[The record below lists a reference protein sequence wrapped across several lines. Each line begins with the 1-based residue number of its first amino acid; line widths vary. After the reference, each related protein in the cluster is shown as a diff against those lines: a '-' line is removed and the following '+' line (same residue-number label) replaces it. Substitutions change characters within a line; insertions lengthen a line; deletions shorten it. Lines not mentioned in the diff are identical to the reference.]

1 MPLPETLRV
10 KLSSEAA
17 GSISMTPVVVQQ
29 MALREI
35 VELMLPLTGKDVPRL
50 RELLRRGSL
59 VSGAS
64 RFRWDG
70 FEAELQA
77 LQELVTVFPDSD
89 PRLIFQPQHL
99 IRCVLRGPATRME
112 IPAEATSKRAFLKR
126 RSFQDHLL
134 ELAATIPP
142 VYIDYS
148 YRDRADRFQ
157 IRLTAPALT
166 LLREQANLLPYPA
179 LAAQIRSALID
190 SIELHTRR

>member
-17 GSISMTPVVVQQ
+17 GSIAMTPVVVQQ
-29 MALREI
+29 MPLREI
-35 VELMLPLTGKDVPRL
+35 VDLMLPLTGKDVSRL

-70 FEAELQA
+70 FEADREP
-77 LQELVTVFPDSD
+77 LQELIAAFPDSD
-89 PRLIFQPQHL
+89 PTLPFRPQDL
-99 IRCVLRGPATRME
+99 IRCVLRGPATRLE
-112 IPAEATSKRAFLKR
+112 IPAEAAAKRAFLKR

-148 YRDRADRFQ
+148 YKDHADRFQ
-157 IRLTAPALT
+157 IRLTPPTLA
-166 LLREQANLLPYPA
+166 LLREQANLLPFPA
-179 LAAQIRSALID
+179 LASQIRGALID

>member
-17 GSISMTPVVVQQ
+17 GSIAVTPVVVQH
-29 MALREI
+29 MPLREI
-35 VELMLPLTGKDVPRL
+35 VDLMLPLTGKDVPRL

-70 FEAELQA
+70 FEADPEA
-77 LQELVTVFPDSD
+77 LQRLVGTFPDSD
-89 PRLIFQPQHL
+89 PNLPFRPQDL
-99 IRCVLRGPATRME
+99 IRCVLRGPATRLE
-112 IPAEATSKRAFLKR
+112 IPAEAAAKRAFLKR

-134 ELAATIPP
+134 ELTAAIPP

-148 YRDRADRFQ
+148 YKDHADRFRL
-157 IRLTAPALT
+157 RLTAEALA
-166 LLREQANLLPYPA
+166 LLREQTNLLPFPA
-179 LAAQIRSALID
+179 LASQIRGALID
-190 SIELHTRR
+190 SVELHTRR

>member
-29 MALREI
+29 MAVREI
-35 VELMLPLTGKDVPRL
+35 VELMLPLTGKDVTRL

-70 FEAELQA
+70 FEAELDA
-77 LQELVTVFPDSD
+77 LQELVAVFPDSD
-89 PRLIFQPQHL
+89 PSLTFQPQDL
-99 IRCVLRGPATRME
+99 IRCVLRGAATRME
-112 IPAEATSKRAFLKR
+112 IPAEAAAKKAFLKR

-142 VYIDYS
+142 VYLDYS
-148 YRDRADRFQ
+148 YKDRADRFQ
-157 IRLTAPALT
+157 IRLAAVALT
-166 LLREQANLLPYPA
+166 LLREEANLLPFPA
-179 LAAQIRSALID
+179 LASQIRNTLID